1 MRDVTGDWRKTV
13 RAAALVFCALLAG
26 CAGGGGGGGGSTCA
40 VDVAIEPAAATVTAD
55 TTQPFVATVTGVA
68 NTAVTWSVQEG
79 ASGGTVSNTGV
90 YTAPS
95 ATGTYHVVA
104 TSQGDSCG
112 SNSVAVTVVAAPVIA
127 VSISPVGQVTVR
139 PGGSQTFFAT
149 VTGTANTGVTWDV
162 QGTAG
167 GSITSDGVYT
177 ADQNALSLQ
186 IDQVIATS
194 VADPSKSSQ
203 VVVMIE
209 SVQPIV
215 ISPTATT
222 VGLGGHV
229 DFTLSAQTA
238 SGGWSVDGIP
248 FGNTSIGTINALG
261 VYTAPYQM
269 PTSTTAVTA
278 ATITNSFTDPGNSAS
293 VTWASRFLSPETIQV
308 DACVPQC
315 AVDIPNAIVAADFNG
330 DGFSDLA
337 TANSGTGTVSL
348 LISSDESHF
357 AAPYRRQVGDPNSG
371 DPQALA
377 TGDLNQ
383 DGGVQDLVIADA
395 DPSGEAVRSRLGVG
409 NGTFGDE
416 RSTALPSNSNPLS
429 IAVADFDTDPHLDV
443 AVANFLTNTVD
454 VLRGVGDGSFQ
465 SLPTITGLSGPLSVA
480 TADFNID
487 GWYDLAVANNG
498 SDTVSVFLSNGDG
511 TFVLQS
517 VQLLASN
524 PSAVAVVSVPGTLN
538 GDNFPDL
545 VVTTTA
551 PNGGLTV
558 IFNTAAPDRFDPRFN
573 APDAPI
579 ATGSFP
585 VAVAT
590 GNFNRDSV
598 PDVVVANQGDNSV
611 SIYLF
616 DAANDELVLSET
628 YEVGNLPQALAV
640 GDFNGDGWP
649 DVAVANSNDDTVSV
663 LRNRGGPTAPP

>member
-1 MRDVTGDWRKTV
+1 MVE
-13 RAAALVFCALLAG
+13 
-26 CAGGGGGGGGSTCA
+26 
-40 VDVAIEPAAATVTAD
+40 VAIEPGAATVTAD

-68 NTAVTWSVQEG
+68 TTAVTWSVQEG
-79 ASGGTVSNTGV
+79 TSGGTVSNTGV

-127 VSISPVGQVTVR
+127 VSINPVEPVTVR

-149 VTGTANTGVTWDV
+149 VTGTANTAVTWTA
-162 QGTAG
+162 QGRAG
-167 GSITSDGVYT
+167 GSINSDGVYNVPLT
-177 ADQNALSLQ
+177 ATASDS
-186 IDQVIATS
+186 DQVIATS
-194 VADPSKSSQ
+194 VADPSKSAQ
-203 VVVMIE
+203 VVVTIE
-209 SVQPIV
+209 PAQPIV

-222 VGLGGHV
+222 VGLGGQV
-229 DFTLSAQTA
+229 DFTLSAQT
-238 SGGWSVDGIP
+238 GGSWFVNGIA
-248 FGNTSIGTINALG
+248 FGNTVVGTIDGVG

-269 PTSTTAVTA
+269 PSPATAITVTQDFATNSAAVTL
-278 ATITNSFTDPGNSAS
+278 
-293 VTWASRFLSPETIQV
+293 ASRFLAPETLQV

-315 AVDIPNAIVAADFNG
+315 AVDIPNAIVAVDFNY

-348 LISSDESHF
+348 LISTDESHF
-357 AAPYRRQVGDPNSG
+357 AAPYRLQVGDPNSG

-377 TGDLNQ
+377 TADLNQ
-383 DGGVQDLVIADA
+383 DGGIHDLVIADA

-409 NGTFGDE
+409 DGTFGSE
-416 RSTALPSNSNPLS
+416 LSSALPSNSNPLS
-429 IAVADFDTDPHLDV
+429 LAVADFDSDPQLDV
-443 AVANFLTNTVD
+443 AVANFVTNTVD
-454 VLRGVGDGSFQ
+454 VLRGVGDGTFQ
-465 SLPTITGLSGPLSVA
+465 PLPTITGLSGPLSVA

-511 TFVLQS
+511 TFTPQS

-524 PSAVAVVSVPGTLN
+524 PTAVAAVSVPGTLN
-538 GDNFPDL
+538 GDNYPDL

-558 IFNTAAPDRFDPRFN
+558 IFNVGFGPGPFDPRFN

-598 PDVVVANQGDNSV
+598 PDVVVANQGDNSL
-611 SIYLF
+611 STYLF
-616 DAANDELVLSET
+616 DPANDELVLSET
-628 YEVGNLPQALAV
+628 YAVGNLPQAIAV

-663 LRNRGGPTAPP
+663 LRNRGDPSPGP